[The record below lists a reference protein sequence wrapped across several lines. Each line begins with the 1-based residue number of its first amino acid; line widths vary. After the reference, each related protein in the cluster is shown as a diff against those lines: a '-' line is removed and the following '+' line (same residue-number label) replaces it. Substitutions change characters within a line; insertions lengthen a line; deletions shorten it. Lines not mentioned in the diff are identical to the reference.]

1 MAFSAHCRYSE
12 SGDRI
17 LSDKFQK
24 ALRASRADAGE
35 YGISPEASVSSRPFS
50 VTHSLKPQGGM
61 IALIE
66 RSISKDL
73 LKRLRAKRASL
84 ASQTE

>member
-1 MAFSAHCRYSE
+1 MAFDALYRYPE
-12 SGDRI
+12 RREQV

-50 VTHSLKPQGGM
+50 VTHSLTPQGGM

-66 RSISKDL
+66 RSINKDL

-84 ASQTE
+84 ASQP